1 MSVFCLDP
9 GHGGTDPGTVNGKR
23 KEKDD
28 VLKLALKV
36 KPLLEEQ
43 GHTVVM
49 TRSTDKDITIA
60 KRCSLANKKKCDYFL
75 SIHRNSGGDDATGL
89 EAWVHSQAYEKTVN
103 QAEEIL
109 SRCCQ
114 VYGEDRGVKKGAVSY
129 TDYGV
134 NTGTTMPSALL
145 EMLFISNDEDNTAFN
160 KNMDAYALAIAK
172 GLVAAVDGKWKETT
186 KPEETGGLY
195 RVQVGAFSVKAN
207 AEALVKELKGKGYQ
221 AFVAEGE

>member
-1 MSVFCLDP
+1 MALFCLDP
-9 GHGGTDPGTVNGKR
+9 GHGGADPGAVNGKR

-28 VLKLALKV
+28 VLKLALKI

-60 KRCSLANKKKCDYFL
+60 KRCELANQKKCDYFL
-75 SIHRNSGGDDATGL
+75 SIHRNSAGVSATGL
-89 EAWVHSQAYEKTVN
+89 EAWVHSQAYQKTVD

-114 VYGEDRGVKKGAVSY
+114 VYGADRGVKKGAVSY

-134 NTGTTMPSALL
+134 NTGTDMPSALL
-145 EMLFISNDEDNTAFN
+145 EVLFISNDGDNTAFD

-172 GLVAAVDGKWKETT
+172 GLVSAVGEEWQEASQQWVVLAGPYGSREGACKAAG
-186 KPEETGGLY
+186 
-195 RVQVGAFSVKAN
+195 
-207 AEALVKELKGKGYQ
+207 ELEKQGFPICGIKT
-221 AFVAEGE
+221 A